1 MDPEYHFSLPF
12 NNIHML
18 HILITPLTD
27 SLTFASEML
36 SSGTIKTFL
45 GVQPVGD

>member
-12 NNIHML
+12 NIIPVL

-27 SLTFASEML
+27 GLTFASEML
-36 SSGTIKTFL
+36 SRAYAQLKLSLAFSL
-45 GVQPVGD
+45 